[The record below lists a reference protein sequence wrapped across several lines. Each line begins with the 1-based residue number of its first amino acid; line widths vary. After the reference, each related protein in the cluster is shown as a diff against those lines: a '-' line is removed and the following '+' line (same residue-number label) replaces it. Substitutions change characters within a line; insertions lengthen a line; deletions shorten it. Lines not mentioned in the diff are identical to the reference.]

1 MGESGHE
8 IAKRFSDERF
18 IVVES
23 LEEAVNTAK
32 EEAEKLA
39 SAIVLMS
46 PSAASFDMFKN
57 VYDRGDKYQSL
68 IKSIS

>member
-8 IAKRFSDERF
+8 LANRYKDKRF
-18 IVVES
+18 IVTES

-32 EEAEKLA
+32 LEAEKLA
-39 SAIVLMS
+39 SAIILMS

-57 VYDRGDKYQSL
+57 VYDRGDQYQALVKSL
-68 IKSIS
+68 H